1 MLKTKDHADHVG
13 LSLPPDLLKELINSK
28 TKNCYL
34 SLNNNQLIVLL
45 MKEIKDVTEDSWTKL
60 SNTLKKTELFLNLI
74 ILIKDQPTNV
84 TLLAPLK
91 LLLKSA
97 LTLMFLKTLPL
108 KWLLLYKTDLFLLLL
123 MPVLYGS
130 NSIDLEFTNTTVDF
144 LLTTE
149 SQLLDT
155 ELITELLITKLKTL
169 GDLVGE

>member
-1 MLKTKDHADHVG
+1 
-13 LSLPPDLLKELINSK
+13 
-28 TKNCYL
+28 
-34 SLNNNQLIVLL
+34 

-91 LLLKSA
+91 PLLKSA

-149 SQLLDT
+149 S
-155 ELITELLITKLKTL
+155 
-169 GDLVGE
+169 